1 MPKRHIWG
9 QYILLTS
16 NLPFEYPP
24 PPGKKGFPRW
34 LSGKVSTC
42 NREDV
47 HSSPGLG
54 FSWRRKWQPIPVF
67 LPGKFHV
74 QRSLVGNSPR
84 GCKESDTAEHT
95 CTLEQLELACHNY
108 RSHLLQSRLRTPLTA
123 TKIQCNLIKK
133 NLESLF
139 LSSFSLSNVVSWPRL
154 QGESVTDLPL
164 PVWKASSDH
173 VTTWVR

>member
-1 MPKRHIWG
+1 MVKESACQCRRHRFDPWV
-9 QYILLTS
+9 
-16 NLPFEYPP
+16 
-24 PPGKKGFPRW
+24 GKIPW
-34 LSGKVSTC
+34 S
-42 NREDV
+42 
-47 HSSPGLG
+47 
-54 FSWRRKWQPIPVF
+54 RKWQPTLVF